1 MNFTS
6 KLSVTLHHNNRHI
19 TLNKEQITAL
29 INTLIR
35 NNSIEFDITDMP
47 ERYDNMLCH
56 AAYAYEDVADSGDDR
71 IYIHIDCDE
80 GMIMAHPRDCQHHA
94 QQDSDESSAESSA
107 FAADSEV
114 AND

>member
-71 IYIHIDCDE
+71 IYVHIDCDE
-80 GMIMAHPRDCQHHA
+80 GMIMAHPRDCKKHGTPDA
-94 QQDSDESSAESSA
+94 QPPVTEGSE
-107 FAADSEV
+107 FATDSEV
-114 AND
+114 VND

>member
-6 KLSVTLHHNNRHI
+6 KLQVTLHHGNRHI
-19 TLNKEQITAL
+19 TLNKEQITSL

-56 AAYAYEDVADSGDDR
+56 AAYAFDDESDSGDDR
-71 IYIHIDCDE
+71 IYIHIDCNA
-80 GMIMAHPRDCQHHA
+80 GFIMAHPRACKQH
-94 QQDSDESSAESSA
+94 STTESSESVAEGSA
-107 FAADSEV
+107 FAPDSEV
-114 AND
+114 VDD